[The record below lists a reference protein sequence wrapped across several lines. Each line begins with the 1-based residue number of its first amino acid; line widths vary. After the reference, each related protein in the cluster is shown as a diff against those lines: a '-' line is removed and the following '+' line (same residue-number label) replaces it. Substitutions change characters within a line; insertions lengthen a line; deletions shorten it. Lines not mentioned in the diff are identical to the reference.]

1 MAPPPPRLV
10 LLRVHQREAD
20 LDSRERLSAAAL
32 SARGLDL
39 IPLLTCHRVECYAA
53 VPADADPAAWIVGRL
68 TAEADGALVECDEA
82 AAAHLMRVA
91 CGLDSAIRG
100 EGQILTQVR
109 RAYDEA
115 REGGSLDPLLAE
127 LFQSALHLA
136 RELRATTPLG
146 EVRRSVGSLAVD
158 AAVALAPHAGATAL
172 VIGAG
177 EVGKLAS
184 RALAAR
190 VGRLIIANRDVERAR
205 EAARAMGASVVALTE
220 IDAALDE
227 ADVVIS
233 AADTRGAVLTS
244 ERLARR
250 VAARP
255 LAVIDVAV
263 PRSVLEPDRSLP
275 GLTYRSVDDLAEAAG
290 GVLPEALALEAEER
304 CAAEAA
310 RFMRARAARS
320 AAGTIEALR
329 ERAERVRASQLAR
342 ALAKLGH
349 LSERDRRVVESLS
362 SGLVNAL
369 LHEPT
374 VALKEAPER
383 AATARELFGIDVS
396 DERLRREE
404 RTQPALS
411 VSPRRSREIE
421 QA

>member
-1 MAPPPPRLV
+1 MPSARLV
-10 LLRVHQREAD
+10 CLRVHQRDAA
-20 LDSRERLSAAAL
+20 LDERERLASSALA
-32 SARGLDL
+32 ARGPDL
-39 IPLLTCHRVECYAA
+39 VSLLTCHRVECYGAA
-53 VPADADPAAWIVGRL
+53 PDGADPGGWIEERVGTAAR
-68 TAEADGALVECDEA
+68 GAVIECGEA
-82 AAAHLMRVA
+82 AARQLMRVA

-100 EGQILTQVR
+100 EGQVLTQVR

-115 REGGSLDPLLAE
+115 RAAAPLDPLLAE

-146 EVRRSVGSLAVD
+146 DVRRSVGSLAVD
-158 AAVALAPHAGATAL
+158 AAVALAPHAAATAL

-184 RALAAR
+184 RALAER
-190 VGRLIIANRDVERAR
+190 VGRLIVANRDIERAR
-205 EAARAMGASVVALTE
+205 EAARASGARVIPLAEL
-220 IDAALDE
+220 DAALDE

-250 VAARP
+250 VASRP
-255 LAVIDVAV
+255 LVVIDVAV

-275 GLTYRSVDDLAEAAG
+275 GLVYRSVDDLAEAAAA
-290 GVLPEALALEAEER
+290 LPDALALQAEAR

-320 AAGTIEALR
+320 AAGTIEAMR
-329 ERAERVRASQLAR
+329 ERAERIRAHQVER

-383 AATARELFGIDVS
+383 AATARELFGIG
-396 DERLRREE
+396 R
-404 RTQPALS
+404 Q
-411 VSPRRSREIE
+411 
-421 QA
+421 